1 MKLSLPYGKGYKK
14 LNIENACVKQILS
27 AQMRVKPTMTEAAI
41 VETALQNPI
50 GSSRLDKL
58 AEHKEKIVIIASDHT
73 RPVPSRIL
81 MPLILKKIRK
91 GNPHAQITILIATG
105 LHRETNC

>member
-27 AQMRVKPTMTEAAI
+27 AQMRVTPTMTEAAI

-50 GSSRLDKL
+50 GSRDWINWRSIKKRL
-58 AEHKEKIVIIASDHT
+58 
-73 RPVPSRIL
+73 
-81 MPLILKKIRK
+81 
-91 GNPHAQITILIATG
+91 
-105 LHRETNC
+105 

>member
-50 GSSRLDKL
+50 GSSRLDKFCL
-58 AEHKEKIVIIASDHT
+58 LYTSCDCET
-73 RPVPSRIL
+73 R
-81 MPLILKKIRK
+81 K
-91 GNPHAQITILIATG
+91 
-105 LHRETNC
+105 

>member
-41 VETALQNPI
+41 VETALQL
-50 GSSRLDKL
+50 S
-58 AEHKEKIVIIASDHT
+58 
-73 RPVPSRIL
+73 
-81 MPLILKKIRK
+81 LIHI
-91 GNPHAQITILIATG
+91 
-105 LHRETNC
+105 